1 MAKRATSVIPKKVR
15 KRVPV
20 GAQNGKSI
28 TSIRRAAV
36 KTHRISPA
44 GLYRAS
50 GAEFVTRVR
59 AGVPARHLVRIV
71 ERMDIPK
78 ERLYAFL
85 RLPRSTLNRKIRNHE
100 SLPAEYTE
108 RVLGLERLVGQVT
121 EMVAQ
126 SGNPA
131 GFDADRWVGAW
142 LDRPLPV
149 LGGAKPAD
157 FMDTMEGQR
166 LITQLLAQSQSGAY
180 A

>member
-1 MAKRATSVIPKKVR
+1 M
-15 KRVPV
+15 
-20 GAQNGKSI
+20 
-28 TSIRRAAV
+28 
-36 KTHRISPA
+36 H
-44 GLYRAS
+44 
-50 GAEFVTRVR
+50 
-59 AGVPARHLVRIV
+59 
-71 ERMDIPK
+71 IPK

-85 RLPRSTLNRKIRNHE
+85 RLPRSTLDRKIRNHE
-100 SLPAEYTE
+100 TLPPEYTE
-108 RVLGLERLVGQVT
+108 RVLGLERLVGQVE

-131 GFDADRWVGAW
+131 GFDAHRWVGEW
-142 LDRPLPV
+142 LDRPLPA